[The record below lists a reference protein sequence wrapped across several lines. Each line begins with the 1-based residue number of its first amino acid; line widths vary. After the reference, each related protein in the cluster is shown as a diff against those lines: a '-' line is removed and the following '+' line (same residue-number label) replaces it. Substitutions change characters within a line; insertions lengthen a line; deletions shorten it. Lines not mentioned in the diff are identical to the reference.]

1 MVVELYLYIFY
12 HIFRAIA
19 SVKFAFVDCENSG
32 KDCPMIIEKI
42 VIKSFGRINDMTFE
56 FSDGVNIIEGEN
68 ESGKSTIAAFIRY
81 MLYGFTDDGAKGLEE
96 RKKRINWDTGMAHG
110 SMYVR
115 VKGKRYVI
123 NRSTVPSDKSDN
135 PTYREEASIVD
146 VETGAPAFGKLAAGE
161 VFFGVD
167 SELFDNTAFIGQIG
181 DSAINEGSVKESIE
195 NIIFSGSEKI
205 NKQRAIARI
214 SDKMNALL
222 HEGGV
227 GGAIVDLARK
237 EEELEESLDAC
248 NRDNRLILEK
258 EAELARI
265 RGRREE
271 AEKKQ
276 TKLQE
281 IDSSYKSAMLI
292 QTFDQ
297 LHVLEQEMEEKNEF
311 YKKFIED
318 NTRAGFYPDDQ
329 YLTDLLVAR
338 KGVNEAYHALGDAQ
352 DAYNAQKAAI
362 GITHEIENAI
372 ERAGELGGEAEIVKR
387 ATSLWKQNVRDT
399 ALAILAGLLLVAAGV
414 FAIIASSNPAL
425 QIGLIVSCVVAVIAL
440 GGSGYLAWNLIKNT
454 KALRAL
460 EGEFGTN
467 SFEDLKGKIAVI
479 SEARGKRD
487 AMAIATESARVAVVK
502 ARERYEQAKRDLTVL
517 ILRWGEEPPASDLG
531 DFLDKLE
538 GRVRFFLEKKNEL
551 LDEKTDIEITVREI
565 RRNLADKSEIDV
577 RAQVTPL
584 MRKALMGFN
593 HDEITNGIADAKARV
608 AEEDKLAFDVENEL
622 MLLKSRAG
630 DPSQYYSRIE
640 ALSDRREDMQ
650 QKHKSYFIAL
660 RAISG
665 ATENLRAEISPRLGE
680 FATRLMEIMTD
691 RKYASF
697 NVSDGLEVTF
707 SGADGE
713 GRSIDF
719 LSGGTRDMAY
729 IAVRAALIDMLY
741 SEKPPICF
749 DESFAHQ
756 DNVRARAMMKAI
768 DSLGKEGYQ
777 SFIFTC
783 RGREAAL
790 AGEVSHG
797 AGVYKLP
804 SVY

>member
-1 MVVELYLYIFY
+1 
-12 HIFRAIA
+12 
-19 SVKFAFVDCENSG
+19 
-32 KDCPMIIEKI
+32 MIIEKI
-42 VIKSFGRINDMTFE
+42 IIKSFGRINDMTLE

-81 MLYGFTDDGAKGLEE
+81 MLYGFTDDATKGLEE

-115 VKGKRYVI
+115 VDGKRYVI
-123 NRSTVPSDKSDN
+123 NRSTVPTDKSER

-146 VETGAPAFGKLAAGE
+146 VETGAPAFGKLPAGE

-181 DSAINEGSVKESIE
+181 DSGIDEGSVKQSIE

-214 SDKMNALL
+214 SDKMQALL
-222 HEGGV
+222 HEGGA

-237 EEELEESLDAC
+237 EETLEEHLDDC

-258 EAELARI
+258 EAELYRI
-265 RGRREE
+265 RARRAE
-271 AEKKQ
+271 AEEKQ
-276 TKLQE
+276 TKLHDL
-281 IDSSYKSAMLI
+281 DSSYNNAMLI

-297 LHVLEQEMEEKNEF
+297 LHLLEQECEEKIEF
-311 YKKFIED
+311 YKKYIEE
-318 NTRAGFYPDDQ
+318 NTRSGFYPDEQ

-372 ERAGELGGEAEIVKR
+372 ERAGELGGEEEIVKR
-387 ATSLWKQNVRDT
+387 ATGLWKQGVRNT
-399 ALAILAGLLLVAAGV
+399 ALAILAGLGVIAAGV
-414 FAIIASSNPAL
+414 FEILVASNPAMM
-425 QIGLIVSCVVAVIAL
+425 IGVIIAAVIGVLAL
-440 GGSGYLAWNLIKNT
+440 GAGGYLLFSLIKSN
-454 KALRAL
+454 KQLRKL
-460 EGEFGTN
+460 EGEFGTS
-467 SFEDLKGKIAVI
+467 SFDDLKGKIQVI
-479 SEARGKRD
+479 SEARNKRD
-487 AMAIATESARVAVVK
+487 AMAIATENARLAVVK
-502 ARERYEQAKRDLTVL
+502 ARERYEDAKRELTTL
-517 ILRWGEEPPASDLG
+517 ILRWGEEPPTSDLG

-551 LDEKTDIEITVREI
+551 LDEKTDMEITVREI

-577 RAQVTPL
+577 RAQVSPL

-593 HDEITNGIADAKARV
+593 HDEIINGIADAKARV
-608 AEEDKLAFDVENEL
+608 AEEDRLAFDVENEL

-630 DPSQYYSRIE
+630 DPSEYYSRIE
-640 ALSDRREDMQ
+640 AIAERREDMQ
-650 QKHKSYFIAL
+650 EKHKAYFIAL
-660 RAISG
+660 RAINN
-665 ATENLRAEISPRLGE
+665 ATDNLRAEISPRLGE
-680 FATRLMEIMTD
+680 YATGLMEIMTD
-691 RKYASF
+691 RKYTSF
-697 NVSDGLEVTF
+697 DVSDGLEVTF
-707 SGADGE
+707 TDESGE
-713 GRSIDF
+713 QKSVDF

-729 IAVRAALIDMLY
+729 VAVRAALIDMLY
-741 SEKPPICF
+741 GEKPPICF

-756 DNVRARAMMKAI
+756 DNVRARAMMKAVGQ
-768 DSLGKEGYQ
+768 LAKEGCQ

-790 AGEVSHG
+790 AGEVIHS
-797 AGVYKLP
+797 AGIYRLP
-804 SVY
+804 SVHGN

>member
-1 MVVELYLYIFY
+1 
-12 HIFRAIA
+12 
-19 SVKFAFVDCENSG
+19 
-32 KDCPMIIEKI
+32 MIIEKL
-42 VIKSFGRINDMTFE
+42 VIKSFGRINDMTLE
-56 FSDGVNIIEGEN
+56 LSDGVNIIEGEN

-81 MLYGFTDDGAKGLEE
+81 MLYGFTDDGKGGLEE

-115 VKGKRYVI
+115 VDGKRYVI
-123 NRSTVPSDKSDN
+123 NRSTVPTDKSEN

-181 DSAINEGSVKESIE
+181 DPSINEGSVKQSIE

-214 SDKMNALL
+214 SDKMQSLL
-222 HEGGV
+222 HEGGS
-227 GGAIVDLARK
+227 GGAIIDLARK
-237 EEELEESLDAC
+237 EETLEDNLDAC
-248 NRDNRLILEK
+248 SRDNRLILER
-258 EAELARI
+258 EAELYRI
-265 RGRREE
+265 RARRAE
-271 AEKKQ
+271 AEEKQKK
-276 TKLQE
+276 LYE
-281 IDSSYKSAMLI
+281 LDSSYNNAMLI

-297 LHVLEQEMEEKNEF
+297 LHLLEQECEEKTEF
-311 YKKFIED
+311 YKKYIEE
-318 NTRAGFYPDDQ
+318 NTRAGFYPDEQ

-338 KGVNEAYHALGDAQ
+338 KGLNEAYHALGDAE

-372 ERAGELGGEAEIVKR
+372 ERAGELGGEEEIVKR
-387 ATSLWKQNVRDT
+387 ATGLWKTNVRNT
-399 ALAILAGLLLVAAGV
+399 ALAILAGLLVLAAGV
-414 FAIIASSNPAL
+414 FEIVASANPDMQIAMII
-425 QIGLIVSCVVAVIAL
+425 IGIL
-440 GGSGYLAWNLIKNT
+440 GGLVLLGGGGYLAYSLLKGT
-454 KALRAL
+454 KELRKL
-460 EGEFGTN
+460 EGEFGTA
-467 SFEDLKGKIAVI
+467 SFEDLKGKLAVI
-479 SEARGKRD
+479 TEARNKRD
-487 AMAIATESARVAVVK
+487 AMAIATENARLAVVK
-502 ARERYEQAKRDLTVL
+502 ARDRYEDAKRELTTL
-517 ILRWGEEPPASDLG
+517 ILRWGEEPPATNLG

-551 LDEKTDIEITVREI
+551 LDEKTDMEITVREI

-577 RAQVTPL
+577 RAQVSPL

-593 HDEITNGIADAKARV
+593 HDEIINGISDAKARV

-630 DPSQYYSRIE
+630 DPSEYYSRIS
-640 ALSDRREDMQ
+640 AITDRREDMQ
-650 QKHKSYFIAL
+650 QKHKAYFIAL
-660 RAISG
+660 RAINN

-680 FATRLMEIMTD
+680 YATGLMEIMTD
-691 RKYASF
+691 KKYTAF
-697 NVSDGLEVTF
+697 DVSDGLEVTF
-707 SGADGE
+707 KDENGE
-713 GRSIDF
+713 LKSVDF

-741 SEKPPICF
+741 GEKPPICF

-756 DNVRARAMMKAI
+756 DNVRARAMMKAVNQ
-768 DSLGKEGYQ
+768 LAKEGCQ

-790 AGEVSHG
+790 ASEVVHG
-797 AGVYKLP
+797 AGIFRLP
-804 SVY
+804 SVHGN

>member
-1 MVVELYLYIFY
+1 
-12 HIFRAIA
+12 
-19 SVKFAFVDCENSG
+19 
-32 KDCPMIIEKI
+32 MIIEKI

-56 FSDGVNIIEGEN
+56 FSDGVNVIEGEN

-81 MLYGFTDDGAKGLEE
+81 MLYGFTDDGNGGLEE

-115 VKGKRYVI
+115 VGGKRYAI
-123 NRSTVPSDKSDN
+123 HRSTVPTDKSDR

-146 VETGAPAFGKLAAGE
+146 VETGAPVFGKLAAGE

-181 DSAINEGSVKESIE
+181 DSGIDEDSVKESIE

-205 NKQRAIARI
+205 NKQRAVSRI
-214 SDKMNALL
+214 TDKMNALL

-237 EEELEESLDAC
+237 EEALEESLEVC

-258 EAELARI
+258 EAELSRI
-265 RGRREE
+265 RTRRAE
-271 AEKKQ
+271 AEQ
-276 TKLQE
+276 RQLKLQE
-281 IDSSYKSAMLI
+281 FDTSYNYAMLI

-297 LHVLEQEMEEKNEF
+297 LHVFEQEMEEKNEF
-311 YKKFIED
+311 YNKFIEE

-352 DAYNAQKAAI
+352 DAYNAQRSAI

-399 ALAILAGLLLVAAGV
+399 ALAIVAGLALIAAGV
-414 FAIIASSNPAL
+414 LGILSGSNPDMQVGMIISAVVGAL
-425 QIGLIVSCVVAVIAL
+425 AL
-440 GGSGYLAWNLIKNT
+440 AGGAYLAYDLLKNT
-454 KALRAL
+454 KALKAL
-460 EGEFGTN
+460 QTEFGTATYD
-467 SFEDLKGKIAVI
+467 DLKGKIAVI
-479 SEARGKRD
+479 AEARSKRD
-487 AMAIATESARVAVVK
+487 AMALATENARVAVVK
-502 ARERYEQAKRDLTVL
+502 ARERYEEAKRQLTVL
-517 ILRWGEEPPASDLG
+517 ILRWGEEPPVADLG
-531 DFLDKLE
+531 DFLDNLE

-551 LDEKTDIEITVREI
+551 LDEKTNIEITVKEI

-577 RAQVTPL
+577 RAQVAPL
-584 MRKALMGFN
+584 MRKTLMGFN
-593 HDEITNGIADAKARV
+593 HDEIINGIADAKARV
-608 AEEDKLAFDVENEL
+608 AEEDRLAFDVENEL
-622 MLLKSRAG
+622 MSLKARAG
-630 DPSQYYSRIE
+630 DPGQYYSRID
-640 ALSDRREDMQ
+640 ALAKRREDMQ
-650 QKHKSYFIAL
+650 QKHKAYFIAL
-660 RAISG
+660 RAINN
-665 ATENLRAEISPRLGE
+665 ATDNLRAEISPRLGE
-680 FATRLMEIMTD
+680 YATGLMEIMTNK
-691 RKYASF
+691 KYSSF
-697 NVSDGLEVTF
+697 GVSDDLEISFV
-707 SGADGE
+707 GADGD
-713 GRSIDF
+713 GKSIDF

-729 IAVRAALIDMLY
+729 VAVRSALIDMLY
-741 SEKPPICF
+741 GEKPPICF

-768 DSLGKEGYQ
+768 GQLANEGYQ
-777 SFIFTC
+777 SFVFTC
-783 RGREAAL
+783 RGRESAL
-790 AGEVSHG
+790 AGEVVQG

-804 SVY
+804 TMYAN

>member
-1 MVVELYLYIFY
+1 
-12 HIFRAIA
+12 
-19 SVKFAFVDCENSG
+19 
-32 KDCPMIIEKI
+32 MIIEKI

-56 FSDGVNIIEGEN
+56 FSDGVNVIEGEN

-81 MLYGFTDDGAKGLEE
+81 MLYGFTDDGNGGLEE

-115 VKGKRYVI
+115 VGGKRYAI
-123 NRSTVPSDKSDN
+123 HRSTVPTDKSDR

-146 VETGAPAFGKLAAGE
+146 VETGAPVFGKLAAGE

-181 DSAINEGSVKESIE
+181 DSGIDEDSVKESIE

-205 NKQRAIARI
+205 NKQRAVSRI
-214 SDKMNALL
+214 TDKMNALL

-237 EEELEESLDAC
+237 EEALEESLEVC

-258 EAELARI
+258 EAELSRI
-265 RGRREE
+265 RTRRAE
-271 AEKKQ
+271 AEQ
-276 TKLQE
+276 RQLKLQE
-281 IDSSYKSAMLI
+281 FDTSYNYAMLI

-297 LHVLEQEMEEKNEF
+297 LHVFEQEMEEKNEF
-311 YKKFIED
+311 YNKFIEE

-352 DAYNAQKAAI
+352 DAYNAQRSAI

-399 ALAILAGLLLVAAGV
+399 ALAIVAGLALIAAGV
-414 FAIIASSNPAL
+414 LGILSGSNPDMQVGMIISAVVGAL
-425 QIGLIVSCVVAVIAL
+425 AL
-440 GGSGYLAWNLIKNT
+440 AGGAYLAYDLIKNT
-454 KALRAL
+454 KALKAL
-460 EGEFGTN
+460 QTEFGTAT
-467 SFEDLKGKIAVI
+467 FDDLKGKIAVI
-479 SEARGKRD
+479 AEARSKRD
-487 AMAIATESARVAVVK
+487 AMALATENARVAVVK
-502 ARERYEQAKRDLTVL
+502 ARERYEEAKRQLTVL
-517 ILRWGEEPPASDLG
+517 ILRWGEEPPVADLG
-531 DFLDKLE
+531 DFLANLE

-551 LDEKTDIEITVREI
+551 LDEKTNIEITVKEI

-577 RAQVTPL
+577 RAQVAPL
-584 MRKALMGFN
+584 MRKTLMGFN
-593 HDEITNGIADAKARV
+593 HDEIINGIADAKARV
-608 AEEDKLAFDVENEL
+608 AEEDRLAFDVENEL
-622 MLLKSRAG
+622 MSLKARAG
-630 DPSQYYSRIE
+630 DPGQYYSRID
-640 ALSDRREDMQ
+640 ALAKRREDMQ
-650 QKHKSYFIAL
+650 QKHKAYFIAL
-660 RAISG
+660 RAINN
-665 ATENLRAEISPRLGE
+665 ATDNLRAEISPRLGE
-680 FATRLMEIMTD
+680 YATGLMEIMTNK
-691 RKYASF
+691 KYSSF
-697 NVSDGLEVTF
+697 GVSDDLEISFV
-707 SGADGE
+707 GADGD
-713 GRSIDF
+713 GKSIDF

-729 IAVRAALIDMLY
+729 VAVRSALIDMLY
-741 SEKPPICF
+741 GEKPPICF

-768 DSLGKEGYQ
+768 GQLANEGYQ
-777 SFIFTC
+777 SFVFTC
-783 RGREAAL
+783 RGRESAL
-790 AGEVSHG
+790 AGEVVQG

-804 SVY
+804 TMYAN

>member
-1 MVVELYLYIFY
+1 
-12 HIFRAIA
+12 
-19 SVKFAFVDCENSG
+19 
-32 KDCPMIIEKI
+32 MIIEKI

-56 FSDGVNIIEGEN
+56 FSDGVNVIEGEN

-81 MLYGFTDDGAKGLEE
+81 MLYGFTDDGNGGLEE

-115 VKGKRYVI
+115 VGGKRYAI
-123 NRSTVPSDKSDN
+123 HRSTVPTDKSDR

-146 VETGAPAFGKLAAGE
+146 VETGAPVFGKLAAGE

-181 DSAINEGSVKESIE
+181 DSGIDEDSVKQSIE

-205 NKQRAIARI
+205 NKQRAVSRI
-214 SDKMNALL
+214 TDKMNALL

-237 EEELEESLDAC
+237 EEALEESLEVC

-258 EAELARI
+258 EAELSRI
-265 RGRREE
+265 RARRAE
-271 AEKKQ
+271 AEQ
-276 TKLQE
+276 RQLKLQE
-281 IDSSYKSAMLI
+281 FDTSYNYAMLI

-297 LHVLEQEMEEKNEF
+297 LHVFEQEMEEKNEF
-311 YKKFIED
+311 YNKFIEE

-352 DAYNAQKAAI
+352 DAYNAQRSAI

-399 ALAILAGLLLVAAGV
+399 ALAIVAGLALIAAGV
-414 FAIIASSNPAL
+414 LGILSGSNPDMQVGMIISAIVGAL
-425 QIGLIVSCVVAVIAL
+425 AL
-440 GGSGYLAWNLIKNT
+440 AGGAYLAYDLIKNT
-454 KALRAL
+454 KALKAL
-460 EGEFGTN
+460 QTEFGTAT
-467 SFEDLKGKIAVI
+467 FDDLKGKIAVI
-479 SEARGKRD
+479 AEARSKRD
-487 AMAIATESARVAVVK
+487 AMALATENARVAVVK
-502 ARERYEQAKRDLTVL
+502 ARERYEEAKRQLTVL
-517 ILRWGEEPPASDLG
+517 ILRWGEEPPVADLG
-531 DFLDKLE
+531 DFLDNLE

-551 LDEKTDIEITVREI
+551 LDEKTNIEITVKEI

-577 RAQVTPL
+577 RAQVAPL
-584 MRKALMGFN
+584 MRKTLMGFN
-593 HDEITNGIADAKARV
+593 HDEIINGIADAKARV
-608 AEEDKLAFDVENEL
+608 AEEDRLAFDVENEL
-622 MLLKSRAG
+622 MSLKARAG
-630 DPSQYYSRIE
+630 DPGQYYSRID
-640 ALSDRREDMQ
+640 ALEKRREDMQ
-650 QKHKSYFIAL
+650 QKHKAYFIAL
-660 RAISG
+660 RAINN
-665 ATENLRAEISPRLGE
+665 ATDNLRAEISPRLGE
-680 FATRLMEIMTD
+680 YATGLMEIMTNK
-691 RKYASF
+691 KYSSF
-697 NVSDGLEVTF
+697 GVSDDLEISFV
-707 SGADGE
+707 GADGD
-713 GRSIDF
+713 GKSIDF

-729 IAVRAALIDMLY
+729 VAVRSALIDMLY
-741 SEKPPICF
+741 GEKPPICF

-768 DSLGKEGYQ
+768 GQLANEGYQ
-777 SFIFTC
+777 SFVFTC
-783 RGREAAL
+783 RGRESAL
-790 AGEVSHG
+790 AGEVVQG

-804 SVY
+804 TMYAN

>member
-1 MVVELYLYIFY
+1 
-12 HIFRAIA
+12 
-19 SVKFAFVDCENSG
+19 
-32 KDCPMIIEKI
+32 MIIEKI

-56 FSDGVNIIEGEN
+56 FSDGVNVIEGEN

-81 MLYGFTDDGAKGLEE
+81 MLYGFTDDGNGGLEE

-115 VKGKRYVI
+115 VGGKRYAI
-123 NRSTVPSDKSDN
+123 HRSTVPTDKSDR

-146 VETGAPAFGKLAAGE
+146 VETGAPVFGKLAAGE

-181 DSAINEGSVKESIE
+181 DSGIDEDSVKESIE

-205 NKQRAIARI
+205 NKQRAVSRI
-214 SDKMNALL
+214 TDKMNALL

-237 EEELEESLDAC
+237 EEALEESLEVC

-258 EAELARI
+258 EAELSRI
-265 RGRREE
+265 RTRRAE
-271 AEKKQ
+271 AEQKQ
-276 TKLQE
+276 LKLQE
-281 IDSSYKSAMLI
+281 FDTSYNYAMLI

-297 LHVLEQEMEEKNEF
+297 LHVFEQEMEEKNEF
-311 YKKFIED
+311 YNKFIEE

-352 DAYNAQKAAI
+352 DAYNAQRSAI

-399 ALAILAGLLLVAAGV
+399 ALAIVAGLALIAAGV
-414 FAIIASSNPAL
+414 LGILSGSNPDMQVGMIISAVVGAL
-425 QIGLIVSCVVAVIAL
+425 AL
-440 GGSGYLAWNLIKNT
+440 AGGAYLAYDLIKNT
-454 KALRAL
+454 KALKAL
-460 EGEFGTN
+460 QTEFGTAT
-467 SFEDLKGKIAVI
+467 FDDLKGKIAVI
-479 SEARGKRD
+479 AEARSKRD
-487 AMAIATESARVAVVK
+487 AMALATENARVAVVK
-502 ARERYEQAKRDLTVL
+502 ARERYEEAKRQLTVL
-517 ILRWGEEPPASDLG
+517 ILRWGEEPPVADLG
-531 DFLDKLE
+531 DFLDNLE

-551 LDEKTDIEITVREI
+551 LDEKTNIEITVKEI

-577 RAQVTPL
+577 RAQVAPL
-584 MRKALMGFN
+584 MRKTLMGFN
-593 HDEITNGIADAKARV
+593 HDEIINGIADAKARV
-608 AEEDKLAFDVENEL
+608 AEEDRLAFDVENEL
-622 MLLKSRAG
+622 MSLKARAG
-630 DPSQYYSRIE
+630 DPGQYYSRID
-640 ALSDRREDMQ
+640 ALAKRREDMQ
-650 QKHKSYFIAL
+650 QKHKAYFIAL
-660 RAISG
+660 RAINN
-665 ATENLRAEISPRLGE
+665 ATDNLRAEISPRLGE
-680 FATRLMEIMTD
+680 YATGLMEIMTNK
-691 RKYASF
+691 KYSSF
-697 NVSDGLEVTF
+697 GVSDDLEISFV
-707 SGADGE
+707 GADGD
-713 GRSIDF
+713 GKSIDF

-729 IAVRAALIDMLY
+729 VAVRSALIDMLY
-741 SEKPPICF
+741 GEKPPICF

-768 DSLGKEGYQ
+768 GQLANEGYQ
-777 SFIFTC
+777 SFVFTC
-783 RGREAAL
+783 RGRESAL
-790 AGEVSHG
+790 AGEVVQG

-804 SVY
+804 TMYAN

>member
-1 MVVELYLYIFY
+1 
-12 HIFRAIA
+12 
-19 SVKFAFVDCENSG
+19 
-32 KDCPMIIEKI
+32 MIIEKI
-42 VIKSFGRINDMTFE
+42 VIKSFGRINDMTLE
-56 FSDGVNIIEGEN
+56 FSDGVNVIEGEN

-115 VKGKRYVI
+115 VDGKRYVI
-123 NRSTVPSDKSDN
+123 NRSTVPTDKSER

-146 VETGAPAFGKLAAGE
+146 VETGAPAFGKLPAGE

-181 DSAINEGSVKESIE
+181 DSGIDEGSVKQSIE

-214 SDKMNALL
+214 SDKMQALL
-222 HEGGV
+222 HEGGA

-237 EEELEESLDAC
+237 EETLEEHLDDC

-258 EAELARI
+258 EAELYRI
-265 RGRREE
+265 RARRAE
-271 AEKKQ
+271 AEEKQ
-276 TKLQE
+276 TKLHDL
-281 IDSSYKSAMLI
+281 DSSYNNAMLI

-297 LHVLEQEMEEKNEF
+297 LHLLEQECEEKIEF
-311 YKKFIED
+311 YKKYIEE
-318 NTRAGFYPDDQ
+318 NTRSGFYPDEQ

-372 ERAGELGGEAEIVKR
+372 ERAGELGGEEEIVKR
-387 ATSLWKQNVRDT
+387 ATGLWKQGVRNT
-399 ALAILAGLLLVAAGV
+399 ALAILAGLGVIAAGV
-414 FAIIASSNPAL
+414 FEILVASNPAMM
-425 QIGLIVSCVVAVIAL
+425 IGVIIAAVIGVLAL
-440 GGSGYLAWNLIKNT
+440 GAGGYLLFSLIKSN
-454 KALRAL
+454 KQLRKL
-460 EGEFGTN
+460 EGEFGTS
-467 SFEDLKGKIAVI
+467 SFDDLKGKIQVI
-479 SEARGKRD
+479 SEARNKRD
-487 AMAIATESARVAVVK
+487 AMAIATENARLAVVK
-502 ARERYEQAKRDLTVL
+502 ARERYEDAKRELTTL
-517 ILRWGEEPPASDLG
+517 ILRWGEEPPTSDLG

-551 LDEKTDIEITVREI
+551 LDEKTDMEITVREI

-577 RAQVTPL
+577 RAQVSPL

-593 HDEITNGIADAKARV
+593 HDEIINGIADAKARV
-608 AEEDKLAFDVENEL
+608 AEEDRLAFDVENEL

-630 DPSQYYSRIE
+630 DPSEYYSRIE
-640 ALSDRREDMQ
+640 AIAERREDMQ
-650 QKHKSYFIAL
+650 EKHKAYFIAL
-660 RAISG
+660 RAINN
-665 ATENLRAEISPRLGE
+665 ATDNLRAEISPRLGE
-680 FATRLMEIMTD
+680 YATGLMEIMTD
-691 RKYASF
+691 RKYTSF
-697 NVSDGLEVTF
+697 DVSDGLEVTF
-707 SGADGE
+707 TDESGE
-713 GRSIDF
+713 QKSVDF

-729 IAVRAALIDMLY
+729 VAVRAALIDMLY
-741 SEKPPICF
+741 GEKPPICF

-756 DNVRARAMMKAI
+756 DNVRARAMMKAVGQ
-768 DSLGKEGYQ
+768 LAKEGCQ

-790 AGEVSHG
+790 AGEVIHS
-797 AGVYKLP
+797 AGIYRLP
-804 SVY
+804 SVHGN

>member
-1 MVVELYLYIFY
+1 
-12 HIFRAIA
+12 
-19 SVKFAFVDCENSG
+19 
-32 KDCPMIIEKI
+32 MIIEKI
-42 VIKSFGRINDMTFE
+42 VIKSFGRINDKTFE

-81 MLYGFTDDGAKGLEE
+81 MLYGFTDGDVKGLEE

-115 VKGKRYVI
+115 VGGKRYVI
-123 NRSTVPSDKSDN
+123 NRSTVPTDKSEN

-227 GGAIVDLARK
+227 GGVIVDLARK
-237 EEELEESLDAC
+237 EEALEESLDTC

-258 EAELARI
+258 EAELSRI
-265 RGRREE
+265 RARRTEGE
-271 AEKKQ
+271 
-276 TKLQE
+276 TKLTMLQE
-281 IDSSYKSAMLI
+281 IDASYKSAMLI

-297 LHVLEQEMEEKNEF
+297 LHILEQEMEEKNEF
-311 YKKFIED
+311 YNRFIED
-318 NTRAGFYPDDQ
+318 HTRAGFYPDDQ

-372 ERAGELGGEAEIVKR
+372 ERAGELGGEAEIVKK

-399 ALAILAGLLLVAAGV
+399 ALAILAGLLLIAAGV
-414 FAIIASSNPAL
+414 FAFIASSNPAL
-425 QIGLIVSCVVAVIAL
+425 QIGLIIAAVVSVVAL
-440 GGSGYLAWNLIKNT
+440 GGGGYLAWNLIKNT
-454 KALRAL
+454 KALRSL
-460 EGEFGTN
+460 ENEFGTA

-479 SEARGKRD
+479 NEARNKRD

-502 ARERYEQAKRDLTVL
+502 ARERYEEAKRDLTVL

-551 LDEKTDIEITVREI
+551 LDEKTNIEITVREI

-577 RAQVTPL
+577 RAQVPPL
-584 MRKALMGFN
+584 RRKALEGLN
-593 HDEITNGIADAKARV
+593 HDEITNGIADVKAGV
-608 AEEDKLAFDVENEL
+608 AEEDKLAFEVENEL
-622 MLLKSRAG
+622 MILKSRAG
-630 DPSQYYSRIE
+630 DPSQYYSRIN
-640 ALSDRREDMQ
+640 ALAERREDMQ
-650 QKHKSYFIAL
+650 QKHKAYFIAL
-660 RAISG
+660 RAISN

-680 FATRLMEIMTD
+680 FATQIMEIMTD
-691 RKYASF
+691 RKYSSF
-697 NVSDGLEVTF
+697 SVSDGLEVTF

-741 SEKPPICF
+741 GEKPPICF

-768 DSLGKEGYQ
+768 NYLAGEGYQ
-777 SFIFTC
+777 SFVFTC

-790 AGEVSHG
+790 ATEIVHG

-804 SVY
+804 SVYTN

>member
-1 MVVELYLYIFY
+1 
-12 HIFRAIA
+12 
-19 SVKFAFVDCENSG
+19 
-32 KDCPMIIEKI
+32 MIIEKI
-42 VIKSFGRINDMTFE
+42 VIKSFGRINDMTLE
-56 FSDGVNIIEGEN
+56 FADGVNVIEGEN

-81 MLYGFTDDGAKGLEE
+81 MLYGFTDDSAKGLEE

-115 VKGKRYVI
+115 VDGKRYVI
-123 NRSTVPSDKSDN
+123 NRSTVPTDKSDR

-181 DSAINEGSVKESIE
+181 DPSINEGSVKQSIE

-205 NKQRAIARI
+205 NKQRAVARI
-214 SDKMNALL
+214 SDKMQALL
-222 HEGGV
+222 HESGS
-227 GGAIVDLARK
+227 GGAIIDLARK
-237 EEELEESLDAC
+237 EEALEESLDSC

-258 EAELARI
+258 EAELYKIRAR
-265 RGRREE
+265 RAE
-271 AEKKQ
+271 AEEKQ
-276 TKLQE
+276 TKLHDL
-281 IDSSYKSAMLI
+281 DSSYNNAMLI

-297 LHVLEQEMEEKNEF
+297 LHVLEQECEEKIEF
-311 YKKFIED
+311 YNKYIEE
-318 NTRAGFYPDDQ
+318 NTRAGFHPDEQ

-372 ERAGELGGEAEIVKR
+372 ERAGELGGEEEIIKR
-387 ATSLWKQNVRDT
+387 ATGLWKKSVRNT
-399 ALAILAGLLLVAAGV
+399 ALAILAGLVVLAAGV
-414 FAIIASSNPAL
+414 FEIIVASNPTMMVGVIIAAVVGAL
-425 QIGLIVSCVVAVIAL
+425 AL
-440 GGSGYLAWNLIKNT
+440 GADGYLAFSLVKSNKQ
-454 KALRAL
+454 LRAL
-460 EGEFGTN
+460 EKEFGTT

-479 SEARGKRD
+479 TEARNKRD
-487 AMAIATESARVAVVK
+487 AMALATENARLAVVK
-502 ARERYEQAKRDLTVL
+502 ARERYEDAKRELTTL
-517 ILRWGEEPPASDLG
+517 ILRWGEEPPTSDLG

-551 LDEKTDIEITVREI
+551 LDEKTNMEITVREI

-577 RAQVTPL
+577 RAQVSPL

-593 HDEITNGIADAKARV
+593 HDEIINGIADAKARV
-608 AEEDKLAFDVENEL
+608 AEEDRLAFDVENEL

-630 DPSQYYSRIE
+630 DPSEYYSRIN
-640 ALSDRREDMQ
+640 AIADRREDMQ
-650 QKHKSYFIAL
+650 EKHKAYFMAL
-660 RAISG
+660 RAINN
-665 ATENLRAEISPRLGE
+665 ATDNLRAEISPRLGE
-680 FATRLMEIMTD
+680 YATGLMEIMTD
-691 RKYASF
+691 KKYKGF
-697 NVSDGLEVTF
+697 DISDGLEVTF
-707 SGADGE
+707 TDESGEAK
-713 GRSIDF
+713 SVDF

-741 SEKPPICF
+741 GEKPPICF

-756 DNVRARAMMKAI
+756 DNVRARAMMKAVGH
-768 DSLGKEGYQ
+768 LAKEGCQ

-790 AGEVSHG
+790 AGEVVHG
-797 AGVYKLP
+797 AGIYRLP
-804 SVY
+804 SVYGN